1 MILSKV
7 TVVTGYNLMEEIQG
21 KGSKYFKWKMY
32 RERVQNTF
40 KKTAEL

>member
-7 TVVTGYNLMEEIQG
+7 TVITGYNLMEEIQG

-32 RERVQNTF
+32 RERFKTL